1 MGGGNEESGE
11 KVGEG
16 GMKRAGR
23 SGGGM
28 KRAGRS
34 GGGE

>member
-1 MGGGNEESGE
+1 MGGGGNEESGE

-23 SGGGM
+23 RGG
-28 KRAGRS
+28 R
-34 GGGE
+34 GE

>member
-1 MGGGNEESGE
+1 
-11 KVGEG
+11 
-16 GMKRAGR
+16 MKRAGR

-34 GGGE
+34 GGGGGNEESGEKVGGE

>member
-1 MGGGNEESGE
+1 MKRAGRSGGGGNEESGE

-23 SGGGM
+23 SGGG
-28 KRAGRS
+28 
-34 GGGE
+34 E